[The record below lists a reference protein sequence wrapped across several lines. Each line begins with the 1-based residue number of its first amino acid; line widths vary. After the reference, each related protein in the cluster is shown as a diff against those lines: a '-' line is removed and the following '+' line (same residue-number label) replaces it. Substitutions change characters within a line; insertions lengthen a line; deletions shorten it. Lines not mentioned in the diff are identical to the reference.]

1 VSLRILFLPIVF
13 WALAV
18 AAVRLVV
25 VPGEGCGDIDS
36 EQARNSALAAGRWII
51 AGQHVDGSYTYDYD
65 YELGG
70 PTGEYNIVRHAG
82 VTMSLYQVAGRLGSD
97 EAFVSADRGL
107 EWMLQRLKAPDG
119 AYSSDAQEAEW
130 LALSDDEDGKLGAAA
145 LMTIALAERRL
156 LTGDEQHDDVMRAL
170 GRFMVALQRPDGGF
184 HIKWLFL
191 SGRPETGTT
200 SLYYPGEALWALA
213 LLHEALPDEG
223 WDEAAWAAA
232 DFISLQRDD
241 VENVKFPP
249 LNDHW
254 AAYGLAEMVEW
265 GLADHHVDYA
275 RDLAGRFSF
284 LLRVESQKSED
295 GLIGFIR
302 GGPRRA
308 AAVGTWV
315 EGTAALWR
323 LAAHDERLGD
333 IKEKIAERAA
343 CGAEVLRSRQ
353 ATDSA
358 GPLEAGAW
366 FVSHITRM
374 DDQQHAIS
382 GLVYTADIL
391 EGRGAR
397 EPDRE
402 ATRLR

>member
-1 VSLRILFLPIVF
+1 M
-13 WALAV
+13 LAH
-18 AAVRLVV
+18 LKTS
-25 VPGEGCGDIDS
+25 D
-36 EQARNSALAAGRWII
+36 
-51 AGQHVDGSYTYDYD
+51 
-65 YELGG
+65 
-70 PTGEYNIVRHAG
+70 GEYS
-82 VTMSLYQVAGRLGSD
+82 T
-97 EAFVSADRGL
+97 
-107 EWMLQRLKAPDG
+107 
-119 AYSSDAQEAEW
+119 DAQNEEW

-156 LTGDEQHDDVMRAL
+156 LTADHQHDEVMRAL

-191 SGRPETGTT
+191 NGRPETGTT

-223 WDEAAWAAA
+223 WDEAAWAVA
-232 DFISLQRDD
+232 DFITLERDD

-265 GLADHHVDYA
+265 GLGDHHVAYA

-295 GLIGFIR
+295 GLFGFIR

-323 LAAHDERLGD
+323 LAAEDERLGD
-333 IKEKIAERAA
+333 IEEKIGERAA
-343 CGAEVLRSRQ
+343 CGADVLQSRQ
-353 ATDSA
+353 EPASEGA
-358 GPLEAGAW
+358 SGAGAW
-366 FVSHITRM
+366 FVSDITRM

-382 GLVYTADIL
+382 GLIYTADIL
-391 EGRGAR
+391 ENRSER
-397 EPDRE
+397 EPDNE
-402 ATRLR
+402 ASRAQ